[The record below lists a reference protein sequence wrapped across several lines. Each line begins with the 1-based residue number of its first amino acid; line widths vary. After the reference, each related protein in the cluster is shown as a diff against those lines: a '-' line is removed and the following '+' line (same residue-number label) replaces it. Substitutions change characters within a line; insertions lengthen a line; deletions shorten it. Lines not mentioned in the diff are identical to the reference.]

1 VAHFR
6 LHPEEVPVE
15 PTRWQ
20 RLEELFH
27 RALALDAGQRDA
39 FLAAECGGDEELRRE
54 VERLLAMPDSG
65 GESLGGAVAEAARE
79 VLAGGDLAEAGSEI
93 GPYRIL
99 RHLASGGM
107 GEVYL
112 AEQEQPVQ
120 RRVALK
126 TIKRGMDTSEILR
139 RFESERHALSRMHHP
154 NVARVLDAGRTP
166 DGRPYFAMD
175 YVAGPSITDY
185 CDRARLPLDDRLRL
199 MLDVCAGVQHAHQQG
214 ILHRD
219 LKPSN
224 VLVEEVDGHP
234 VPRIIDF
241 GIAKAIGES
250 EAPATQVTERGRVLG
265 TPVYMSP
272 EQAGLGDG
280 GGDTRSDVY
289 SLGVLLY
296 ELLVGTPPLD
306 VHASGADSGE
316 TLRRI
321 REEEPR
327 KPSARLR
334 ADTESSG
341 AIAEARRSTATALE
355 RRLRGE
361 LDWIVLK
368 ALEKEPNRR
377 YRTPAELASDL
388 ARYFTND
395 PIEARPPSR
404 SYRARKFVRRHR
416 AAVVAASL
424 VTVALVAGIVGTSIA
439 LLRARRA
446 EAHAHAEALASDA
459 VASFMRNTLLEMDP
473 SRSRGQPPQVR
484 DILSR
489 ATARMRSELRD
500 QPRMRARVLGAAGDV
515 YRGLGVYDSARTL
528 LVEEM
533 ALVEQLG
540 AGDGLE
546 MAAALERLGSLQRD
560 TGSFDSARTALR
572 RELEIR
578 EAQPEPD
585 RYQVANTLR
594 SISTV
599 EIMAGRF
606 ADAQPLIE
614 RELSLREHL
623 EPRDEALILST
634 LGNLSLTYLQQ
645 GDYVRARGPMQALLT
660 SFESQPG
667 PPSGD
672 LGRAYVNF
680 GSLLLG
686 SDVADTA
693 ATMFEKALAIFE
705 PLVGP
710 HHFATAHTYLS
721 LAQAKLAMHDAL
733 AAEKWGL
740 RARESFA
747 AISSPGAGEVA
758 VVDGVL
764 GEAYGQQGRFP
775 EAIATFE
782 RGVRGL
788 ERAYGPSDARLGN
801 TLVAYAT
808 CLADMG
814 DRGAG
819 ARTARRAADILASS
833 LPADHPDLLKAQS
846 LARELGSEAQ
856 GR

>member
-1 VAHFR
+1 
-6 LHPEEVPVE
+6 VE
-15 PTRWQ
+15 PTRWE
-20 RLEELFH
+20 RLEDLFH
-27 RALALDAGQRDA
+27 RALALDADRRAD
-39 FLAAECGGDEELRRE
+39 FLAAECGDDAELRRE
-54 VERLLAMPDSG
+54 VERLLSAPDTG
-65 GESLGGAVAEAARE
+65 GASLGMAVASAARE
-79 VLAGGDLAEAGSEI
+79 VLSGGDLAETGTEI
-93 GPYRIL
+93 GPYCIL

-112 AEQEQPVQ
+112 AEQERPVQ

-126 TIKRGMDTSEILR
+126 TIKRGMDTTEILR
-139 RFESERHALSRMHHP
+139 RFDSERHALSRMHHP

-175 YVAGPSITDY
+175 YVAGPAITDF
-185 CDRARLPLDDRLRL
+185 CDQARLPVDERLRL
-199 MLDVCAGVQHAHQQG
+199 MIDVCAGVQHAHQQG

-224 VLVEEVDGHP
+224 VLVEEVDGRP

-250 EAPATQVTERGRVLG
+250 DAPATQVTERGRVLG

-272 EQAGLGDG
+272 EQAGLGG
-280 GGDTRSDVY
+280 GLVDTRSDVY

-296 ELLVGTPPLD
+296 QLLVGVPPLD
-306 VHASGADSGE
+306 VGPSAADSGE

-327 KPSARLR
+327 RPSARLS
-334 ADTESSG
+334 ADDGSAPG
-341 AIAEARRSTATALE
+341 IAEARRTTVSALTH
-355 RRLRGE
+355 RLRGE

-377 YRTPAELASDL
+377 YRTPAELAGDL

-416 AAVVAASL
+416 AAVVAASM

-446 EAHAHAEALASDA
+446 EAHAHAEAMASGA
-459 VASFMRNTLLEMDP
+459 VAQFMRNTLLEMDP
-473 SRSRGQPPQVR
+473 SRSNPSRSRGQTPQVR

-489 ATARMRSELRD
+489 ATARMRRELRD
-500 QPRMRARVLGAAGDV
+500 QPRMRAKVLGAAGDV
-515 YRGLGVYDSARTL
+515 YRGLGVYDSARVL
-528 LVEEM
+528 LAEEM
-533 ALVEQLG
+533 ALIEQLG
-540 AGDGLE
+540 ATEGLE
-546 MAAALERLGSLQRD
+546 MAAALERQGSLQRD
-560 TGSFDSARTALR
+560 TGAFDSARTALR
-572 RELEIR
+572 HELAIR
-578 EAQPEPD
+578 EAQSEPD
-585 RYQVANTLR
+585 RYEVANTLR
-594 SISTV
+594 SLSTV
-599 EIMAGRF
+599 EIMTGRF
-606 ADAQPLIE
+606 SDAQPLIE
-614 RELSLREHL
+614 RELALRERI

-645 GDYVRARGPMQALLT
+645 GDYVRARGPMQKLLT
-660 SFESQPG
+660 IFESQPG

-686 SDVADTA
+686 SGVADTA

-721 LAQAKLAMHDAL
+721 LAQAKLALHDAS
-733 AAEKWGL
+733 AAEAWGL

-775 EAIATFE
+775 EAVATFE
-782 RGVRGL
+782 RGVGGL
-788 ERAYGPSDARLGN
+788 ERAYGPRDARLGN

-814 DRGAG
+814 DRTAG
-819 ARTARRAADILASS
+819 RRAASRAVDILAGA
-833 LPADHPDLLKAQS
+833 LPASHPDLV
-846 LARELGSEAQ
+846 EAQ
-856 GR
+856 ALLQRLGPEAPGP